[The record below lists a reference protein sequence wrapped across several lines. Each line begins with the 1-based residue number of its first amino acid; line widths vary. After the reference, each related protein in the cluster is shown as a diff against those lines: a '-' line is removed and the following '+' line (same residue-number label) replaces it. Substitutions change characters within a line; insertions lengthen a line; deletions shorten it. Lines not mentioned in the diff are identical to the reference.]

1 MKTPKIFRKQSPNRL
16 RKKISDKIAIEYLA
30 GNGIEIG
37 ALHNKMPVSRKAKVS
52 YVDRISYE
60 DLIKHYP
67 ELKGKKITK
76 PDIVSDAQTLG
87 AIADNSQDFIIA
99 SHILEHC
106 EDPIEA
112 LKNFSRVMKQ
122 DANAYI
128 IVPDKRHCFDHKRPL
143 TSVEHLVKDH
153 EEGVLTSRRDHY
165 LEWLKLVEDIEDEE
179 EIAKKLKTYEETNYN
194 IHFHVWDTNS
204 FLNFLNFVINEYELL
219 LEIVLYKFN
228 YNENALVL
236 RKTD

>member
-1 MKTPKIFRKQSPNRL
+1 MKTPKIFRKQSSNRL
-16 RKKISDKIAIEYLA
+16 RKKICEEIAKEYLV

-37 ALHNKMPVSRKAKVS
+37 ALHNKMPVSKKAKVS
-52 YVDRISYE
+52 YVDRISYK

-76 PDIVSDAQTLG
+76 PDIVSDAETLEK
-87 AIADNSQDFIIA
+87 IADNSQDFIIA

-128 IVPDKRHCFDHKRPL
+128 IVPDKRHCFDYKRPL
-143 TSVEHLVKDH
+143 TTMEHLVKDH

-165 LEWLKLVEDIEDEE
+165 IEWLKLVEDIEDEK
-179 EIAKKLKTYEETNYN
+179 EIARKLKIYEETNYN

-204 FLNFLNFVINEYELL
+204 FLNFLNFVIQQYKLPMEV
-219 LEIVLYKFN
+219 ILYRFN
-228 YNENALVL
+228 YSENAVIL
-236 RKTD
+236 RKL